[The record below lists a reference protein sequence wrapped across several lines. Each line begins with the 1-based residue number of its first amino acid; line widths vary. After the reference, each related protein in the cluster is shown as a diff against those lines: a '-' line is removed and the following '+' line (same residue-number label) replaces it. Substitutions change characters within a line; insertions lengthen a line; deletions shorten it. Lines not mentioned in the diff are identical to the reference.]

1 MQRRSLRDSGVE
13 AAGVYGF
20 GDRGVW
26 SLELQMFRTWGLQS
40 VEM

>member
-1 MQRRSLRDSGVE
+1 MQRGNLRESGVE

-20 GDRGVW
+20 GDLGVG

-40 VEM
+40 VKM

>member
-1 MQRRSLRDSGVE
+1 MQRGNLRESGVE

-20 GDRGVW
+20 GDLGVG